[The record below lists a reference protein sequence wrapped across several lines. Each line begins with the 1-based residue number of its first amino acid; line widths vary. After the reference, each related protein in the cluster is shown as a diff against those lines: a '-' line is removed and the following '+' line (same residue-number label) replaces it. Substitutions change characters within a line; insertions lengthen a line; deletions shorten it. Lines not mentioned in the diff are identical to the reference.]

1 MQMTP
6 YKNPW
11 TARGRS
17 KENKRHVRFLVPTD
31 SARLRLKKKNFY
43 PTNGALVCLT
53 YVASGSVVKRS
64 MSLFKAFSNYGS
76 PFSTVGNMDNEEK
89 IK

>member
-31 SARLRLKKKNFY
+31 SIIEPDPPSTDRSLRS
-43 PTNGALVCLT
+43 AED
-53 YVASGSVVKRS
+53 VASSPDGS
-64 MSLFKAFSNYGS
+64 FA
-76 PFSTVGNMDNEEK
+76 P
-89 IK
+89 